1 MPRGI
6 LIFVFV
12 HNIAEMN
19 VSEPDKKHLQF
30 SKKSDQLT
38 LNIFACGFSEN
49 LENPRNSQIFLHQ
62 ILDRGRYS
70 KIVRKYGQS
79 ILYEIVLRDGAYIW
93 QVRWISI
100 ASAASTRVIKYIFP
114 PTVQ

>member
-1 MPRGI
+1 MPRGT

-30 SKKSDQLT
+30 SKKSDQPK

-49 LENPRNSQIFLHQ
+49 LENPGNSQIFLRQIPAVEIISAILQ
-62 ILDRGRYS
+62 ILIEKSMIFR
-70 KIVRKYGQS
+70 KIYKIPPEELMPGPP
-79 ILYEIVLRDGAYIW
+79 
-93 QVRWISI
+93 
-100 ASAASTRVIKYIFP
+100 STTTLWKD
-114 PTVQ
+114 